1 MNEQLEKIREN
12 QRETWNRFSP
22 GWKKWDEMTMDF
34 LQPMGNEII
43 RQINPQ
49 PGNHVLD
56 IATGTGEPGLTIAK
70 MVKNGKVVLTDL
82 SEGMLEV
89 AKENAE
95 KKGITNIETRLC
107 DAGDLPFD
115 DNSFD
120 AVSCRFGFMF
130 FPDMKIAASEM
141 LRVLKPGGRM
151 VTSVWGAPEENFWV
165 TAAMGT
171 INRFMELPAP
181 EPGAPGMFRCAK
193 PALMKT
199 LFEEVGFKNVTE
211 TTIKG
216 KLNCKTVEVY
226 WNLMTEVAA
235 PFVSALSKA
244 DDAMRNK
251 IKDEVYSVV
260 LNKFPDGEVFIDSSA
275 LVISGEKD

>member
-1 MNEQLEKIREN
+1 MNEQLEKIREH

-95 KKGITNIETRLC
+95 KKHPAILRL
-107 DAGDLPFD
+107 F
-115 DNSFD
+115 
-120 AVSCRFGFMF
+120 
-130 FPDMKIAASEM
+130 
-141 LRVLKPGGRM
+141 
-151 VTSVWGAPEENFWV
+151 
-165 TAAMGT
+165 
-171 INRFMELPAP
+171 
-181 EPGAPGMFRCAK
+181 
-193 PALMKT
+193 
-199 LFEEVGFKNVTE
+199 
-211 TTIKG
+211 
-216 KLNCKTVEVY
+216 
-226 WNLMTEVAA
+226 
-235 PFVSALSKA
+235 
-244 DDAMRNK
+244 
-251 IKDEVYSVV
+251 
-260 LNKFPDGEVFIDSSA
+260 
-275 LVISGEKD
+275 